1 MFTLTDK
8 TLLDRVARMVKE
20 QHQTMLARDCPA
32 AGWGATEE
40 SRKAKLVFDRLVRD
54 ERDLRAL
61 GKRMCAH
68 FDVKADRTPA
78 VMEAASVVLGTAD
91 PIGNVLSTTQA
102 LATAGNP
109 EFQQGPG
116 AGTVTEPSL
125 GEQRAMGVHPSGGD
139 LGF

>member
-20 QHQTMLARDCPA
+20 SHQAMLARDCPA

-40 SRKAKLVFDRLVRD
+40 SRKAKLVFDRMVRD

-78 VMEAASVVLGTAD
+78 VMEATPAAPVTDTSA
-91 PIGNVLSTTQA
+91 P
-102 LATAGNP
+102 AGNP
-109 EFQQGPG
+109 ELSQVTGTG
-116 AGTVTEPSL
+116 SLLAGIDS
-125 GEQRAMGVHPSGGD
+125 
-139 LGF
+139 